1 MFLRKRRKEM
11 KRIIALLLILTM
23 PLLQGCAIGLLAAGV
38 GAGIGMGRS
47 GTAKIM
53 KAKGEY
59 TEKYNNYRIE
69 LEKINLEREKS
80 GLKPVNIPTFEEWL
94 DTQPLTSSEIKLF
107 KKYKASTTEE
117 LKGQKRIHKQIENL
131 KVKETENE
139 TEAK

>member
-1 MFLRKRRKEM
+1 MRKV
-11 KRIIALLLILTM
+11 IVGLLLLTM
-23 PLLQGCAIGLLAAGV
+23 PLLQGCAVGLLAAGV

-69 LEKINLEREKS
+69 LEKINLEREKA

-107 KKYKASTTEE
+107 KKYKASTTED
-117 LKGQKRIHKQIENL
+117 LKEQKRIHKQMENL
-131 KVKETENE
+131 KAKEAEGQIEATSEN
-139 TEAK
+139 TTKQ

>member
-1 MFLRKRRKEM
+1 M
-11 KRIIALLLILTM
+11 KKVIGLLLLTM

-47 GTAKIM
+47 GSAKIM

-94 DTQPLTSSEIKLF
+94 DTQPLTPDEIKLF
-107 KKYKASTTEE
+107 KKYKASTTED
-117 LKGQKRIHKQIENL
+117 LKRQDRIHRQMENL
-131 KVKETENE
+131 KAKERGGQTETAAENA
-139 TEAK
+139 TKQ